1 MKKLL
6 LSTIIL
12 VLCACNIPAP
22 TKKLTPKKLNIEVFV
37 NDFINRNPDW
47 NKNDILR
54 EEANAKFKKEALL
67 IIDSLISDYPLELTN
82 IKEYAPEKYSA
93 SFRSWYSHK
102 KADYNT
108 IAYRSHFDVVGIIR
122 KSLIDSL
129 ETGKKYLLTGD
140 FIEFIPKIKQWK
152 KYMNTAY
159 TPNIGLHKENYALT
173 VDLGVL
179 LFKVNHVA
187 ETDGL

>member
-47 NKNDILR
+47 NK
-54 EEANAKFKKEALL
+54 
-67 IIDSLISDYPLELTN
+67 
-82 IKEYAPEKYSA
+82 
-93 SFRSWYSHK
+93 
-102 KADYNT
+102 NT

>member
-54 EEANAKFKKEALL
+54 EEANTKFKKEALL
-67 IIDSLISDYPLELTN
+67 IIDSLISDYP
-82 IKEYAPEKYSA
+82 
-93 SFRSWYSHK
+93 
-102 KADYNT
+102 
-108 IAYRSHFDVVGIIR
+108 
-122 KSLIDSL
+122 
-129 ETGKKYLLTGD
+129 
-140 FIEFIPKIKQWK
+140 
-152 KYMNTAY
+152 
-159 TPNIGLHKENYALT
+159 
-173 VDLGVL
+173 
-179 LFKVNHVA
+179 
-187 ETDGL
+187 